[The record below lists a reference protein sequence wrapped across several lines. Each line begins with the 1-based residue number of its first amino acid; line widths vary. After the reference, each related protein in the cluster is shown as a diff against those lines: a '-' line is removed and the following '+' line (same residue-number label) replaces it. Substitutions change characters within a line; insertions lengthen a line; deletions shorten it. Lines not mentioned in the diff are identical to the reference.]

1 VQQEILDLTVCAT
14 YQTIN
19 AFLISSVKK
28 HWEMILDVDAIL
40 VLFLVMLQILRC
52 VTPELSPRQD
62 QHLLRDHLL
71 RDHLPRHLL
80 QDLNIIGT
88 RESVHNQVIHVLVDN
103 TGAQRE

>member
-1 VQQEILDLTVCAT
+1 LDLTVCAT

-62 QHLLRDHLL
+62 HLL

-88 RESVHNQVIHVLVDN
+88 RESVHNRVIHVLVDN